1 MDPALSPDRLLDDL
15 LVTRAR
21 AGRREAFEALAV
33 RWQERLWRHAFRLTG
48 REDAAWDV
56 LQESWM
62 AIWRGLS
69 GLREPGAFRRWAFT
83 IVTRAAAER
92 RRSIPLEDDP
102 TRASATDATELEAP
116 PSRAD
121 DPRAEAVAQLRIALE
136 RLPRER
142 RVLLS
147 LFHLEGFEIWELAL
161 ILDVPQGTVKSRLH
175 HARNQLKDVLERM
188 QR

>member
-1 MDPALSPDRLLDDL
+1 MDPALTPDRILDDL
-15 LVTRAR
+15 LVQRAC
-21 AGRREAFEALAV
+21 AGRREAFEALAA

-48 REDAAWDV
+48 REDVAWDV

-62 AIWRGLS
+62 AIWRGL
-69 GLREPGAFRRWAFT
+69 GRLREPGAFRRWAFT

-92 RRSIPLEDDP
+92 RRSAPLEEG
-102 TRASATDATELEAP
+102 RRATEAAELAAP
-116 PSRAD
+116 AAEVD
-121 DPRAEAVAQLRIALE
+121 DPRADAIAHLRAALGL
-136 RLPRER
+136 LPRER

-161 ILDVPQGTVKSRLH
+161 ILGVPQGTVKSRLH
-175 HARNQLKDVLERM
+175 HARRQLKDVLERT